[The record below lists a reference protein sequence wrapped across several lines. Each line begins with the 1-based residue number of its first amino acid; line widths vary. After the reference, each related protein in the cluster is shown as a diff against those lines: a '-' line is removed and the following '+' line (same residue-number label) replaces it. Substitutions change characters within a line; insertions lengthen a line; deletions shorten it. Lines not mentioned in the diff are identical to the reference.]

1 MLVCTVSCQ
10 SVTLMSHTTCLS
22 FVNVYVGTCPPICH
36 IHVRYFLSLHVRQ
49 SVCDT
54 PSCTHV
60 FYLLLFFVSVCQYT
74 CLSVTF
80 IYTMPS
86 TYVCVS
92 VFLRSYVR
100 ISCSQLCI
108 RASVCHI
115 HVYYTSFSYIS
126 TTVCRSTRLC
136 LCLFSCKYITCTVV
150 CPSVCYI
157 RAPSPQYVSVCLA
170 VHSSKCRP
178 CLSVSLFSFV
188 SVTFIMHFVPPY
200 MSECPPQSYVQHTSF
215 CLDFFFASI
224 CCSIN
229 FIATC
234 PSTYLS
240 HSYAQCLPY
249 VSVCVCVSL
258 SLSVLRHYVGISC
271 VQLCS
276 SVTFMSCTCFHI
288 NSSYQLTCHAC
299 QSDCSSTMTAY
310 SFSVNSSACFC
321 FCKLFVSSLMPVQ
334 QVNMLQ

>member
-1 MLVCTVSCQ
+1 M
-10 SVTLMSHTTCLS
+10 CLC
-22 FVNVYVGTCPPICH
+22 F
-36 IHVRYFLSLHVRQ
+36 
-49 SVCDT
+49 
-54 PSCTHV
+54 
-60 FYLLLFFVSVCQYT
+60 
-74 CLSVTF
+74 
-80 IYTMPS
+80 
-86 TYVCVS
+86 CVH
-92 VFLRSYVR
+92 YVR
-100 ISCSQLCI
+100 ISCSQLCV

-215 CLDFFFASI
+215 LSRLFFASI

-229 FIATC
+229 FIAMC

-299 QSDCSSTMTAY
+299 QSACSSTCLSIRFLCRVAHLSVSLSSFTFSTYCHHFNIRLVCTA
-310 SFSVNSSACFC
+310 V
-321 FCKLFVSSLMPVQ
+321 VSPIQSQHRRL
-334 QVNMLQ
+334 LT

>member
-1 MLVCTVSCQ
+1 MLFFTVSCQ

-60 FYLLLFFVSVCQYT
+60 FYLFFVSVCQYT

-100 ISCSQLCI
+100 ISCSQLCV

-136 LCLFSCKYITCTVV
+136 VCLFSCKYITCTVV

-157 RAPSPQYVSVCLA
+157 RAPSSQNVSVCLA
-170 VHSSKCRP
+170 VHSSKFR
-178 CLSVSLFSFV
+178 LSVSLSV
-188 SVTFIMHFVPPY
+188 SSVLCLSHSYALCPY
-200 MSECPPQSYVQHTSF
+200 IHAWMSACQSYAQHTFF
-215 CLDFFFASI
+215 CLDFFCIHMLLYVSI
-224 CCSIN
+224 
-229 FIATC
+229 
-234 PSTYLS
+234 YLS
-240 HSYAQCLPY
+240 VTFIHTMSPICAY
-249 VSVCVCVSL
+249 L
-258 SLSVLRHYVGISC
+258 SLSPSPFVFYVIMSVYHVYNC
-271 VQLCS
+271 VRL
-276 SVTFMSCTCFHI
+276 SVTLMSYTCFHI
-288 NSSYQLTCHAC
+288 NSSYQLTELCRHC
-299 QSDCSSTMTAY
+299 
-310 SFSVNSSACFC
+310 FSRF
-321 FCKLFVSSLMPVQ
+321 
-334 QVNMLQ
+334 